1 MIFADLLPENDDE
14 EEEEEE
20 KEGEHHEGTRN
31 ESIRSI

>member
-14 EEEEEE
+14 EEEEE
-20 KEGEHHEGTRN
+20 GEHHEGTRN